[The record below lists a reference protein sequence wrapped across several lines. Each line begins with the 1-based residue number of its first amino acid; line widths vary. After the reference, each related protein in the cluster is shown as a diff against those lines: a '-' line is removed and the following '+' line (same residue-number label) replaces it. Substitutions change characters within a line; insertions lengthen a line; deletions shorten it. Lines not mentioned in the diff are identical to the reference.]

1 MSKTFP
7 RQDIEESKKTKTL
20 FYKPILDFA
29 DDLAKNSDFR
39 VTKMNRM
46 YQGYNGK
53 TDEKS
58 VKWLTE
64 TYGAKNKNKYIDYRF
79 GKTKIDILHGEFLK
93 IPLKST
99 VRTINSEA
107 VVKKLEQYDLNLGAA
122 YAKSDI
128 QKLQEQGV
136 DPLEGMPIED
146 PKDPNFKTKIKPK
159 DRYEIIMQ
167 RIINSLV
174 EELDMVEKIGS
185 NFLDAEITSRMA
197 SQITVDEKNGS
208 IDFEPFDPRD
218 GIWFEF
224 DKDPFMKKSFL
235 RGRRRIMSINEVLTK
250 IELTDNERAKVEEI
264 RNNFETYRSNSDYGG
279 KYSIKNGE
287 YCLEVLHIEWDGLKR
302 VYTKQ
307 SPKTKSQME
316 FSDPEDGFLDISVSA
331 DTYEEH
337 KSSIDKKA
345 KKNGQNIITEFTE
358 EIYEAT
364 RIGHIL
370 DVNCRLKP
378 FVMKDEDTGKPIS
391 SYTMCVVRAVDGDAI
406 SLQEIQ
412 ENISSLA
419 NVTMYQIRRELGKMK
434 GKVLGYDRGMLTKGS
449 SVKKVLFRML
459 NDSIFDYSSA
469 GITNMAGKDMQI
481 RQMLQEY
488 DLGLSTSF
496 PQLLDLLKQLLAILD
511 IQTGINQ
518 ERVGNIQSSSTVTN
532 AMQAIEASRT
542 ITEALFFYTHR
553 YTEEVLMKLAETAK
567 IVWGLHK
574 PDKLRTILGDDDFE
588 YIQATE
594 DLADQKYA
602 VFLTNG
608 RRESE
613 LMQRIERHAEAYA
626 NAKELRF
633 PDLVQVLMSDSLAQI
648 KNVAL
653 SGWETV
659 QRVREAEMNKQLVAE
674 RENNKLT
681 SETNIEIA
689 RENRED
695 TQAHDLDK
703 IAAEGQKELMLEV
716 ARGKNA
722 MVNESHKAEVNQ
734 KSNL

>member
-7 RQDIEESKKTKTL
+7 RQDILEKDKTHAN

-29 DDLAKNSDFR
+29 DDLSRNSDFR
-39 VTKMNRM
+39 VTKMDRLYN
-46 YQGYNGK
+46 GYNGK

-107 VVKKLEQYDLNLGAA
+107 VVKKLEQYDLSLGAA
-122 YAKSDI
+122 YLKNDI
-128 QKLQEQGV
+128 AKLQEQGV

-146 PKDPNFKTKIKPK
+146 PKDPNFKSKIKPK

-185 NFLDAEITSRMA
+185 NFLDAEITCRMA
-197 SQITVDEKNGS
+197 SQVTVDEKNGS

-250 IELTDNERAKVEEI
+250 MDLTDTERNKLEEV
-264 RNNFETYRSNSDYGG
+264 RDNFETYRSNNDFKG

-287 YCLEVLHIEWDGLKR
+287 YCVEVMHIEWEGLVR
-302 VYTKQ
+302 NYTKK

-316 FSDPEDGFLDISVSA
+316 FSDPEDGILDISINNPEK
-331 DTYEEH
+331 YEEH
-337 KSSIDKKA
+337 KESIDKKA
-345 KKNGQNIITEFTE
+345 KQNGQKIVTEFTKE
-358 EIYEAT
+358 LYEAT
-364 RIGHIL
+364 RIGHHI
-370 DVNCRLKP
+370 DHNCRLKP
-378 FVMKDEDTGKPIS
+378 FQMKDEDTGDPIP
-391 SYTMCVVRAVDGDAI
+391 SYTMCVIKAVDGDSV

-412 ENISSLA
+412 ENISSLL

-488 DLGLSTSF
+488 DLGLSASF
-496 PQLLDLLKQLLAILD
+496 PQLLALKTELLMMLD
-511 IQTGINQ
+511 VMTGINQ

-553 YTEEVLMKLAETAK
+553 YTEECLMKLAETAK
-567 IVWGLHK
+567 IVWGLYK

-588 YIQATE
+588 YIQATAE
-594 DLADQKYA
+594 LADQKYG
-602 VFLTNG
+602 VYLTNG

-613 LMQRIERHAEAYA
+613 LMQKIERHAEAYA

-633 PDLVQVLMSDSLAQI
+633 PDLIQVLMSDSLAQI

-695 TQAHDLDK
+695 TQQHELDK
-703 IAAEGQKELMLEV
+703 IAAEGQKELMLQV
-716 ARGKNA
+716 AGAKNTI
-722 MVNESHKAEVNQ
+722 VTETHKAEVN
-734 KSNL
+734 KEL